1 MQNVITVDKLPI
13 FLKPSMVEKLLGISI
28 KTLRDGV
35 KEGLYQKGKH
45 YYIPKGKKYTYW
57 DTKSLFEWMISDN
70 TDDEVENI
78 VNDILKLS

>member
-13 FLKPSMVEKLLGISI
+13 FLKPSMVEKLLGISV

-45 YYIPKGKKYTYW
+45 YYIPKGK
-57 DTKSLFEWMISDN
+57 
-70 TDDEVENI
+70 
-78 VNDILKLS
+78 

>member
-1 MQNVITVDKLPI
+1 MKNLITIDDLPI

-70 TDDEVENI
+70 TDNEVQDI